1 MYGGGGNAADEARK
15 LEQERQARIQQ
26 GMAQINATF
35 GGTRGINAATGY
47 TPGTTYYDEFGQVW
61 APELPVQP
69 PWRRGDERQ
78 TDDQR
83 RAAAYEAAIKAGK
96 LYTGTQTSGGFDDS
110 FYQGRADDVV
120 KYSMPTFTDQYKT
133 SRNTMAAALARRGL
147 LNSGA
152 AIKSQASLDKYAGT
166 KQREIADMG
175 LTEANNLRRQVE
187 DSKSQLTSQ
196 LIASG
201 DPSSVSASA
210 LTQAS
215 ALRRPGAMPALGN
228 LFSDWVNIWK
238 SNQVAQSYDSNV
250 PPMFSFA
257 NPGSSQRIVKG

>member
-1 MYGGGGNAADEARK
+1 MYGGGGNAAGDARK

-26 GMAQINATF
+26 GMGQINATF
-35 GGTRGINAATGY
+35 NGTRGVNAATGY
-47 TPGTTYYDEFGQVW
+47 TPGTTYYDEFGQEW
-61 APELPVQP
+61 SPQLPTLP
-69 PWRRGDERQ
+69 RRRGDDRV
-78 TDDQR
+78 TDDMR
-83 RAAAYEAAIKAGK
+83 RTAAYEEAIKAGK
-96 LYTGTQTSGGFDDS
+96 LYTGKETSGGFDDA

-133 SRNTMAAALARRGL
+133 TRNSLAAALARRGL

-152 AIKSQASLDKYAGT
+152 AIKSQASLDKFAGT